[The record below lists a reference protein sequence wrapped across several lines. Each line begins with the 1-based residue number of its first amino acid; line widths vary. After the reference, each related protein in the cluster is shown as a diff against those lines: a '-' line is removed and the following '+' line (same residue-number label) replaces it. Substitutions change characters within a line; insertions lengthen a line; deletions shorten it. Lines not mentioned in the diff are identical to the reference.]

1 MVLQATKVSES
12 ILGYNLKERIG
23 AGGYGEVWVAEAPGG
38 LLKAIKLIYGY
49 HDENRAQRELKA
61 LNRIKEVRHAFL
73 LSLER
78 IEVVDGRLVV
88 VTELAE
94 KSLKDRCCECVEAG
108 MDGIPRDE
116 LLTYICDTAEA
127 LDFISEVHSLQH
139 LDVKPEN
146 LLVVGG
152 HIKVADFGLVKDIHD
167 GTQSLMSGLTPTY
180 APPELF
186 DGHPSRFSDQYS
198 LAIVFQEMLTGTRP
212 FPGKTAAQLASQL
225 SPGASN
231 RATRGRFKRGQFS
244 LFRNRCGRHLCFRRP
259 TRWALWPFLNSLP
272 VAWTRWA
279 LWPRLK
285 CREMPLSR
293 VSDR

>member
-1 MVLQATKVSES
+1 MLLEPTKVSES

-38 LLKAIKLIYGY
+38 LLKAVKLIYGF

-78 IEVVDGRLVV
+78 IEVVEGRLVV

-94 KSLKDRCCECVEAG
+94 KSLKDRFCECIDSG
-108 MDGIPRDE
+108 LPGIPRDE
-116 LLTYICDTAEA
+116 LLTYICDAAEA
-127 LDFISEVHSLQH
+127 LDFLSEVHSLPH

-167 GTQSLMSGLTPTY
+167 GTQS
-180 APPELF
+180 
-186 DGHPSRFSDQYS
+186 
-198 LAIVFQEMLTGTRP
+198 
-212 FPGKTAAQLASQL
+212 
-225 SPGASN
+225 
-231 RATRGRFKRGQFS
+231 
-244 LFRNRCGRHLCFRRP
+244 
-259 TRWALWPFLNSLP
+259 
-272 VAWTRWA
+272 
-279 LWPRLK
+279 
-285 CREMPLSR
+285 
-293 VSDR
+293 